1 MILAIFLLGFVAIF
15 SLYVML
21 SGSSKNKR
29 APTLSLREWKREFA
43 ICKEREEDEED
54 GLVDDKLYDFY
65 TVGKSLFH
73 RPSGTEII
81 RPKYTAYTY
90 KTVISDRNK
99 FKIDK
104 HFDVAGFF
112 AKPGSAQELEDW
124 SRMQTE
130 NPISINVR
138 LQREPDN
145 PHDPNAIM
153 LMLSGSGMNEMC
165 VGYLPKDIAEEYQD
179 SLPIVIIDRLF
190 EGEEL
195 SGKILIP
202 RSAPQKVKL

>member
-1 MILAIFLLGFVAIF
+1 MILAICLLGFVVIF
-15 SLYVML
+15 FLYVML
-21 SGSSKNKR
+21 SGSSNNKR

-43 ICKEREEDEED
+43 IAKEREEDEED
-54 GLVDDKLYDFY
+54 GLVDDKLHDFY

-81 RPKYTAYTY
+81 RPEYTAYTY
-90 KTVISDRNK
+90 KTLISDRNK

-112 AKPGSAQELEDW
+112 AKPSSARELEEW
-124 SRMQTE
+124 SRKQTE
-130 NPISINVR
+130 NPISISVR

-153 LMLSGSGMNEMC
+153 LILSGSGMNEIC
-165 VGYLPKDIAEEYQD
+165 VGYLPKEIAAEYQD

-195 SGKILIP
+195 SGKILVP
-202 RSAPQKVKL
+202 RSAPKKV